1 MLGRPKNRR
10 RKETKESERRWLPRV
25 NWRRVA
31 TSTASILGVCL
42 VVAGVLWALD
52 QPIQTVSVAGRF
64 QRVAPGD
71 VERIVKEH
79 VRGMGLLS
87 VDLAT
92 VRKALHEIP
101 WVDAVSVQRA
111 WPRGLNVLVIEQ
123 VAAARWG
130 SNGLLNRRG
139 ELFATAER
147 HIPPE
152 LAQLSGPDGK
162 EAVVAEK
169 YLAVQGRLLQAG
181 LRMTAMRLDA
191 RGAWEFDLSDGVTV
205 RLGRRQFDERFEK
218 FMAAALKLVTQRGD
232 DIQYVDMR
240 YTNGF
245 AIGWRG
251 GAAVATSKKD
261 SLGAICPPGGQLNSA
276 AGSDASIR
284 ALEGRRPAPSRGV
297 CPAIQSDEDGGRD
310 A

>member
-10 RKETKESERRWLPRV
+10 RKEPSERRWRLPAI
-25 NWRRVA
+25 NWRRLFV
-31 TSTASILGVCL
+31 SSASVVGVCA
-42 VVAGVLWALD
+42 VMAGTLWALD
-52 QPIQTVSVAGRF
+52 QPIQTVAVFGRF
-64 QRVAPGD
+64 QRVAQVD

-87 VDLAT
+87 VDLAG
-92 VRKALHEIP
+92 VRRALHQVP

-130 SNGLLNRRG
+130 ESGLLNTRG
-139 ELFATAER
+139 ELFATGER

-152 LAQLSGPDGK
+152 LARLSGPEGK
-162 EAVVAEK
+162 EAQVAEK
-169 YLAVQGRLLQAG
+169 YLSVQGRIMQAG
-181 LRMTAMRLDA
+181 LRLTALRLDA
-191 RGAWEFDLSDGVTV
+191 RGAWELDLSNGVTV

-218 FMAAALKLVTQRGD
+218 FMSAALKLVTQRGD

-251 GAAVATSKKD
+251 
-261 SLGAICPPGGQLNSA
+261 SA
-276 AGSDASIR
+276 GHEQSQQDAYGDLSQR
-284 ALEGRRPAPSRGV
+284 KRRPTALFARRQKARLLPALPTGEPRGFRL
-297 CPAIQSDEDGGRD
+297 SHKTNEDGGRD